1 MAKSWRHSAQNTKRL
16 SHYLLKASLRH
27 CYLTII
33 STFGL
38 YLTPLSN
45 FPLWT
50 GTKVT
55 SDCWCRL
62 GSRVAFAFSS
72 SAFNGSP
79 SNTFS
84 TRHRTLRNNKGRKC
98 YRKVL
103 FAYPRYPLE
112 FLKLLLYVLR
122 VSISNCLSEETIVL
136 PSPSQQCRNSNLGH
150 IGDTVRCGLS
160 NGKGKSRL
168 KWWQATA
175 LTPAA
180 FLLCRVLLINERH
193 CKKLIGPTRSGAILT
208 HLTQPPSFPHRTLSH
223 VTHVVHV
230 RFSSVIA
237 S

>member
-1 MAKSWRHSAQNTKRL
+1 M
-16 SHYLLKASLRH
+16 SLRH

-38 YLTPLSN
+38 YLTPLSS
-45 FPLWT
+45 FPLGT

-55 SDCWCRL
+55 SDCWYRL
-62 GSRVAFAFSS
+62 GSRVAFALSS

-84 TRHRTLRNNKGRKC
+84 TRHRTLPNNKGRKC
-98 YRKVL
+98 YVKVL

-112 FLKLLLYVLR
+112 FLKLLLYVLH
-122 VSISNCLSEETIVL
+122 VSINSCLSEETIVL
-136 PSPSQQCRNSNLGH
+136 PSPSKQCRNSNLGY
-150 IGDTVRCGLS
+150 IGDTLS
-160 NGKGKSRL
+160 WGRSSGKGKSRL

-175 LTPAA
+175 FASAA
-180 FLLCRVLLINERH
+180 FLLRRVLLMYEWH
-193 CKKLIGPTRSGAILT
+193 CKKLIGCRRSGAILT
-208 HLTQPPSFPHRTLSH
+208 HLTPPPSFPHRTLSH
-223 VTHVVHV
+223 VTHGVHV